1 MTAGIKLND
10 KPTILA
16 FIRKVIDESDELI
29 KHLVNFKKDEI
40 IFQQGDTLTYLY
52 LLLEGSVILNHT
64 RSDGSSLDLVHLDP
78 GNFVGLVAFSTGNPS
93 LTTCRVKENIRALRI
108 EQNEFEQY
116 MNDHPRLRHPL
127 QQLMMNNM
135 TDRFM
140 QNVQLESKMNALNQ
154 KLEEEGEQLREAYR
168 QLENSQQ
175 KMIHQEKMATL
186 GELVAGFAHE
196 VNNPAAA
203 LIRSSEMLREIF
215 VDGDHDEI
223 LQQMFLIGLKSA
235 PVSSEETRIRM
246 NNMDAE
252 FAEIRDRSMMRKLAQ
267 MPEEALDLIRDQRKV
282 YPLERLLRRF
292 EAGRLIHNI
301 EIASNRIANL
311 VKSLKSY
318 SRQDYRDDGM
328 IDIREG
334 IKDTVQILSNRLK
347 YMDVNLELNE
357 VPETCGR
364 MGELNQVWTNI
375 LVNACDVL
383 ETGGHIDIICRQEGK
398 KIKVIISDNGPGI
411 PEEILDRIFEANFTT
426 KNQGARFGLGLGLA
440 ISSEIIQQ
448 HGGTLKAA
456 NNENGGARFEILLPV
471 KKC

>member
-1 MTAGIKLND
+1 MKAGIKLND
-10 KPTILA
+10 KPTILT
-16 FIRKVIDESDELI
+16 FIRSVIEESEEL
-29 KHLVNFKKDEI
+29 KNHLVHFEGDEVL
-40 IFQQGDTLTYLY
+40 FRQGETLTYLY

-64 RSDGSSLDLVHLDP
+64 REDGSSLDLVHLDP

-93 LTTCRVKENIRALRI
+93 LTTCRVKDEIKALRI
-108 EQNEFEQY
+108 AQDEFEQY

-140 QNVQLESKMNALNQ
+140 QNVQLESKMNALNL

-168 QLENSQQ
+168 KLEDSQQ
-175 KMIHQEKMATL
+175 KIIHQEKMATL

-223 LQQMFLIGLKSA
+223 LQHMFLMGLQSA
-235 PVSSEETRIRM
+235 PVSSEDTRKRM
-246 NNMDAE
+246 QDMTRE
-252 FAEIRDRSMMRKLAQ
+252 FSEIRDRSILRKLAQ
-267 MPEEALDLIRDQRKV
+267 MPEEALEHIRKYREEQS
-282 YPLERLLRRF
+282 LERLLRRF

-301 EIASNRIANL
+301 EIASSRIANL

-318 SRQDYRDDGM
+318 SRQDHREDGM

-334 IKDTVQILSNRLK
+334 IRDTVQILSNRLK
-347 YMDVNLELNE
+347 YMDVNIELDDI
-357 VPETCGR
+357 PETCGR

-383 ETGGHIDIICRQEGK
+383 ENGGHIDIICKKEGR
-398 KIKVIISDNGPGI
+398 KIMVEISDNGPGI
-411 PEEILDRIFEANFTT
+411 PEEILDRIFEPNFTT

-440 ISSEIIQQ
+440 ISSEIVQQ
-448 HGGTLKAA
+448 HGGSLKAS
-456 NNENGGARFEILLPV
+456 NNDSGGARFTILLPV
-471 KKC
+471 RKC